1 MADLAAL
8 PWSQPSR
15 VDLVALA
22 RQAGVRRKRVLLRPI
37 EASRGAEKSY
47 EAALLALIRQA
58 ADHVRSDILPA
69 VIAEQRLSLGDA
81 AAADAIGDRFREI
94 MAGFRA
100 LLAKLTG
107 IAEGMA
113 GRIFKAEADRH
124 TDRFAASVKAAIG
137 IDMSAVLSASDIA
150 DPLSIRTAENARLIR
165 SLAEDVASRVERAVL
180 QNYRDGG
187 TAKQLAK
194 TLTGEFGFPQRRA
207 KLIARDQTAK
217 LASDL
222 NEIRQRNAGIEK
234 YDWSTSK
241 DEPVRPTHR
250 ANEGKTFRW
259 DTPPPVTG
267 HPGHDVLCRCV
278 ALAVIEL

>member
-1 MADLAAL
+1 MADLTAL
-8 PWSQPSR
+8 PWSGGR

-22 RQAGVRRKRVLLRPI
+22 RQAGVRRKRVLLRPT

-58 ADHVRSDILPA
+58 ADHVRSDILPV

-81 AAADAIGDRFREI
+81 VAADAIGDRFREI
-94 MAGFRA
+94 MSGFRSVLSRLISA
-100 LLAKLTG
+100 
-107 IAEGMA
+107 AEEMA

-124 TDRFAASVKAAIG
+124 TERFAASVKAAIG
-137 IDMSAVLSASDIA
+137 IDMSVVLSAADIA
-150 DPLSIRTAENARLIR
+150 DPISIRTAENARLIR
-165 SLAEDVASRVERAVL
+165 SLADDVASRVERAVL

-194 TLTGEFGFPQRRA
+194 TLTSEFGFPQRRA

-234 YDWSTSK
+234 YEWSTSK
-241 DEPVRPTHR
+241 DERVRPTHR
-250 ANEGKTFRW
+250 ANEGKVFRW
-259 DTPPPVTG
+259 DTPSPVTG
-267 HPGHDVLCRCV
+267 HPGHDVQCRCV

>member
-1 MADLAAL
+1 MADLTAL
-8 PWSQPSR
+8 PWSGGR

-58 ADHVRSDILPA
+58 ADHVRSDILPV

-81 AAADAIGDRFREI
+81 VAADAIGDRFREI
-94 MAGFRA
+94 MSGFRSVLSRLISA
-100 LLAKLTG
+100 
-107 IAEGMA
+107 AEEMA

-124 TDRFAASVKAAIG
+124 TERFAASVKAAIG
-137 IDMSAVLSASDIA
+137 IDMSVVLSAADIA
-150 DPLSIRTAENARLIR
+150 DPISIRTAENARLIR
-165 SLAEDVASRVERAVL
+165 SLADDVASRVERAVL

-194 TLTGEFGFPQRRA
+194 TLTSEFGFPQRRA

-234 YDWSTSK
+234 YEWSTSK
-241 DEPVRPTHR
+241 DERVRPTHR
-250 ANEGKTFRW
+250 ANEGKVFRW
-259 DTPPPVTG
+259 DTPSPVTG
-267 HPGHDVLCRCV
+267 HPGHDVQCRCV